1 MMQTQYPSASLSPA
15 RRSLLQRLRRGA
27 AGLMLLAAAA
37 FVGAACSSSELED
50 LDGTAPGASAGRTKA
65 YVSLRLTAPSPSSPL
80 KRATPTGG
88 ETGDGSETGQGNE
101 NAVRTVTAFFYPST
115 DFFANANDDP
125 NMIMVQFGEDQ
136 ITEVSS
142 SDPMAEKAY
151 QTAAVDVDLEPG
163 SYHVLAIVNGG
174 EEVEGWT
181 QGTLGLDRLRE
192 RARTSAWTV
201 TEGGN
206 GAAPEYSDFV
216 MSSAEEA
223 SITIEESNSSAEHPA
238 TAEIS
243 VERLA
248 ARVDYCPV
256 NDFDVE
262 DKTGTV
268 TITGLALANNL
279 TRGEYY
285 FKRVTEGGAVSGNVY
300 LGDEEADPSTGA
312 GLNYVRDPWTDLK
325 TEENKDKPN
334 FSLTPEAQ
342 TENKSYASALY
353 ASGHY
358 FPTDCQNNAAFW
370 SANAVRGTPLS
381 TATGEDT
388 YYLAAY
394 TMENTLPKDAP
405 LEYYATAAVF
415 KAIFQPDGLTADG
428 DNYNYKEGDT
438 FFEWNGALYLDLA
451 DIMDTYNEPNA
462 FATSQTALASA
473 TTWND
478 VRQILGTLTQA
489 DPTGYYEWLS
499 GQITAATAESTPQPA
514 ALTWEHYMAETFG
527 YSRVAGSGATIDQD
541 SHDTQ
546 AELLAKGDI
555 RTYRHSECYYTWF
568 IKHAEDGNDEA
579 QGVMEYGIVRNNI
592 YKLKVKSVKGLGSIV
607 PDEDNQLRVSVYV
620 RNWRLLPEESLAL

>member
-1 MMQTQYPSASLSPA
+1 MMLSQYPSALFPAA
-15 RRSLLQRLRRGA
+15 RRSLLRPLRRGA
-27 AGLMLLAAAA
+27 AGFVLLAAVA
-37 FVGAACSSSELED
+37 FAGAACSSEEPLG
-50 LDGTAPGASAGRTKA
+50 LDGAGSGASGSRVPA
-65 YVSLRLTAPSPSSPL
+65 YVSLRLTAPSDASPL
-80 KRATPTGG
+80 KRGTPAGG
-88 ETGDGSETGQGNE
+88 EQGDGSETGQNNE

-115 DFFANANDDP
+115 DFFADANDDP

-136 ITEVSS
+136 ITEISS

-181 QGTLGLDRLRE
+181 QGTLGLDRLRK

-201 TEGGN
+201 TAGGN
-206 GAAPEYSDFV
+206 DAAPEYSDFV

-223 SITIEESNSSAEHPA
+223 SITIDESNSSAEHPA

-256 NDFDVE
+256 NDFEVE

-285 FKRVTEGGAVSGNVY
+285 FKRVTEGATVNGNIY
-300 LGDEEADPSTGA
+300 LGEETADANGA
-312 GLNYVRDPWTDLK
+312 GTNYVRDPWTDLK
-325 TEENKDKPN
+325 TEGNKDAAN
-334 FSLTPEAQ
+334 FPLDPEAQ
-342 TENKSYASALY
+342 TTSKSYASALY

-370 SANAVRGTPLS
+370 SENAVQGTLLPPD
-381 TATGEDT
+381 ENDDV
-388 YYLAAY
+388 YHIAAY

-405 LEYYATAAVF
+405 LENYATAAVF
-415 KAIFQPDGLTADG
+415 KAIFQPAGLTADG
-428 DNYNYKEGDT
+428 GSYAYKEGDT

-451 DIMDTYNEPNA
+451 DIMDTYNEGGA
-462 FATSQTALASA
+462 FAASQTALTSA
-473 TTWND
+473 TTWD
-478 VRQILGTLTQA
+478 AVRQILGTLTQA

-499 GQITAATAESTPQPA
+499 GQITAAAEGSTPQA
-514 ALTWEHYMAETFG
+514 DALTWTHYMLETFG
-527 YSRVAGSGATIDQD
+527 YSRDAGAGAVIDQQG
-541 SHDTQ
+541 HDTQ
-546 AELLAKGDI
+546 AELVAATGGI

-568 IKHAEDGNDEA
+568 IKHAEDSNGEA

-592 YKLKVKSVKGLGSIV
+592 YKLKVNSVKGLGGMV

-620 RNWRLLPEESLAL
+620 RNWRLLPEESLIM